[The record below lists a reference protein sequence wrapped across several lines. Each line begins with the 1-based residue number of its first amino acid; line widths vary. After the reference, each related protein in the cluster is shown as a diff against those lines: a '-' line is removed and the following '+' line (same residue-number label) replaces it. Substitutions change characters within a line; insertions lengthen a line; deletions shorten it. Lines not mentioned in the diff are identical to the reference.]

1 MAAPPPRIARLPTDA
16 HGRPVPWFV
25 AIIDGVPDFRIVA
38 RGKVAEAIQFKRC
51 FICGDPLGRWLTF
64 AVGPMSAIN
73 RTAPEPP
80 AHKDCGLYAV
90 EVCPFLTR
98 PAMRRR
104 SAGLPEGLA
113 VATHAP
119 GETAAHNPGV
129 TALWTTRDQQPF
141 SDEKGVLFRMG
152 EPSEVL
158 WFAEGRAAKRAEVLE
173 ALAAERDRLR
183 ELSGEEAAVEAGYQA
198 ALKYAPA

>member
-1 MAAPPPRIARLPTDA
+1 MGAPPPRIARLPTDA

-25 AIIDGVPDFRIVA
+25 AVIDGVPDFRIVA
-38 RGKVAEAIQFKRC
+38 RGKVAEAIQFHRC

-80 AHKDCGLYAV
+80 SHKECALYAV
-90 EVCPFLTR
+90 EACPFLAR
-98 PAMRRR
+98 PGMRRR
-104 SAGLPEGLA
+104 TAGLPEGLA

-129 TALWTTRDQQPF
+129 TALWTTRDQQAV
-141 SDEKGVLFRMG
+141 SDEKGVLIRMG

-158 WFAEGRAAKRAEVLE
+158 WFCEGRRATRAEVLE
-173 ALAAERDRLR
+173 ALAEERDLLAQ
-183 ELSGEEAAVEAGYQA
+183 LSGQQAEVDAAYER
-198 ALKYAPA
+198 ALPYAPP